1 MSSIKNEK
9 IQRFYFLHIVS
20 LAMYDTFCPDADKCL
35 TAQPKMADVFWSRS
49 PTFSDTGCCSYTLR
63 VLSGDQGQISSW
75 NADYKWNGK
84 PTQSTLHWPYIYI
97 CIFLTGYAHTYI
109 QWQPLCHPN
118 QGYIF
123 WASVAIC
130 LRGFTH
136 SEYFN
141 IFCCRLCLHS
151 VSLILLVHCM
161 CICATIRQISST
173 RIDMGC
179 CCLWKRE
186 SDSEK
191 GLSNQRNTLTLI
203 VCDNATRVSLLHAR
217 HYSCYK

>member
-1 MSSIKNEK
+1 MSSGLVRRLFPIPAVVPTLFVCCLE
-9 IQRFYFLHIVS
+9 IRGRFPAGMPITNGMVSRHSQHSTGPTYKYIPNRICTYIHSMATTMPSELGVHILGKCGHLSSGIYPFGIFQYFL
-20 LAMYDTFCPDADKCL
+20 
-35 TAQPKMADVFWSRS
+35 
-49 PTFSDTGCCSYTLR
+49 
-63 VLSGDQGQISSW
+63 LS
-75 NADYKWNGK
+75 
-84 PTQSTLHWPYIYI
+84 
-97 CIFLTGYAHTYI
+97 F
-109 QWQPLCHPN
+109 
-118 QGYIF
+118 
-123 WASVAIC
+123 
-130 LRGFTH
+130 
-136 SEYFN
+136 
-141 IFCCRLCLHS
+141 LHS

-161 CICATIRQISST
+161 CVCATIRQISST